1 MSMHILP
8 AEMPTAAKVATYLQ
22 RAARARQSVQDGE
35 WLSRDGEHKAKARAR
50 ERIAAARCARLAA
63 NAIDFWLPA

>member
-8 AEMPTAAKVATYLQ
+8 AAMPTQAKIATYLQ

-35 WLSRDGEHKAKARAR
+35 WLNSDGEQKAKYRAR
-50 ERIAAARCARLAA
+50 ERITAARAARIATSPSAA
-63 NAIDFWLPA
+63 